1 MKVIVDNGKPYS
13 PDEIAFG
20 MTRYSVFDGE
30 SIIDADNGIYFGDI
44 ATIKDAASLYF
55 IAGLD

>member
-20 MTRYSVFDGE
+20 MTRYAVFDGE
-30 SIIDADNGIYFGDI
+30 SIVDADNDLH
-44 ATIKDAASLYF
+44 ALAKRH
-55 IAGLD
+55 GLDPATVKKIVYKR